1 MIYVALFF
9 ILVFGICVL
18 GVILSIKVTYHRN
31 NNLWSIPI
39 LLITLII
46 AFTITASGA
55 YLYFHSD
62 VKELTVYKNGN
73 IEITGK
79 NGFGELRYEKYEFS
93 KYKVKKSDTNVC
105 DMDSSTCTIQLT
117 PKYYE
122 QYEKTINAEKSV
134 NISIKD

>member
-1 MIYVALFF
+1 MIKLKYIKKGRFDYMIYVALFF

-62 VKELTVYKNGN
+62 VKELTV
-73 IEITGK
+73 
-79 NGFGELRYEKYEFS
+79 
-93 KYKVKKSDTNVC
+93 
-105 DMDSSTCTIQLT
+105 
-117 PKYYE
+117 
-122 QYEKTINAEKSV
+122 
-134 NISIKD
+134 